1 MEGGERGTIG
11 EVVGAA
17 VTVDMAVTDMTMD
30 PRLAL
35 AMDSLVV
42 EIKIDSNLIDIR
54 PTAFHF

>member
-1 MEGGERGTIG
+1 M
-11 EVVGAA
+11 VGAA

-35 AMDSLVV
+35 AMDSLVAV